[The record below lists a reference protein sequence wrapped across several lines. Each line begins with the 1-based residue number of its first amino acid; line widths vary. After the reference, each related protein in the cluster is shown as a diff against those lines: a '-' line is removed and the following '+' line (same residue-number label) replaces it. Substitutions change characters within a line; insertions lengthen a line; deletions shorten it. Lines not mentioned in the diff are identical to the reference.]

1 MQHTILS
8 PQGNASKMLLAV
20 TESHQDMD
28 IVERILVKIGS
39 PQTLVC
45 VCGCVCGWVCVCV
58 CVCVCVGGC
67 VGVCVH
73 VGRWG
78 VRVSE

>member
-1 MQHTILS
+1 
-8 PQGNASKMLLAV
+8 MLLAV

-45 VCGCVCGWVCVCV
+45 VWVCVW
-58 CVCVCVGGC
+58 

>member
-1 MQHTILS
+1 MGINECSTQS
-8 PQGNASKMLLAV
+8 PPPQGNASKMLLAV

-45 VCGCVCGWVCVCV
+45 VWVCVWVGVCVGVCVCVWVGVCVCV
-58 CVCVCVGGC
+58 CMWVGG
-67 VGVCVH
+67 
-73 VGRWG
+73 
-78 VRVSE
+78 E